1 VATGANSTR
10 GNVVTGRT
18 GRTIDGNP
26 TGRPIAQTVA
36 RGGRW
41 TDRLR
46 WHLIARRSPH
56 MPVSAER
63 FGTTPDGEE
72 VDRFTLSAGG
82 LRVQVLSYGGVL
94 SAIEAPDR
102 HGDRA
107 NVVLGFADLADYV
120 RRNPFFGCITG
131 RFANRL
137 AGGRFTLDGRT
148 YHIPLND
155 GPNALHG
162 GGIGLDKR
170 VWKVEEAGDAA
181 VRLHHTSP
189 EGDQGFP
196 GTLALTVTYTLD
208 GDGALRIDYAAT
220 TDAPTV
226 LNLTN
231 HSYFNLAGEGSG
243 DVYGHLVQVA
253 ADNYTPVGSRLVP
266 TGAIEPVAGTPLDFT
281 VATAIGA
288 RIRDS
293 HPQLVLG
300 HGYDHNYVLRG
311 GEALAG
317 RPSDKLRGGQAL
329 AGRPSDELRGAGLA
343 ATVIEPGS
351 GRTLTVATT
360 EPGLQFYSGNFLDG
374 SLVGPAGR
382 AYRQGDGFAL
392 ETQHFPDSP
401 NQPGF
406 PSTVLRPGQE
416 FRSSTV
422 FAFGLS

>member
-1 VATGANSTR
+1 
-10 GNVVTGRT
+10 
-18 GRTIDGNP
+18 
-26 TGRPIAQTVA
+26 
-36 RGGRW
+36 
-41 TDRLR
+41 
-46 WHLIARRSPH
+46 
-56 MPVSAER
+56 MPVSVER

-72 VDRFTLSAGG
+72 VDRFTLSAGAV
-82 LRVQVLSYGGVL
+82 RVQVLSYGGVL
-94 SAIEAPDR
+94 SAIDAPDR
-102 HGDRA
+102 RGDLA
-107 NVVLGFADLADYV
+107 NVVLGFSDLADYV
-120 RRNPFFGCITG
+120 SRSPFFGCITG
-131 RFANRL
+131 RYANRL
-137 AGGRFTLDGRT
+137 AGGRFTLDGRS

-181 VRLHHTSP
+181 VRLHHTSH

-196 GTLALTVTYTLD
+196 GTLDLTVTYTLD
-208 GDGALRIDYAAT
+208 AEGGLRIDYAAT

-226 LNLTN
+226 VNLTN

-243 DVYGHLVQVA
+243 DVYDHVVWLG
-253 ADNYTPVGSRLVP
+253 ADEYTPVGPGLVP

-281 VATAIGA
+281 VPTAIGA

-311 GEALAG
+311 
-317 RPSDKLRGGQAL
+317 D
-329 AGRPSDELRGAGLA
+329 GAA
-343 ATVIEPGS
+343 ATVLDPAS
-351 GRTLTVATT
+351 GRTLAVTTT
-360 EPGLQFYSGNFLDG
+360 EPGLQFYSGNFLEG

-401 NQPGF
+401 NQPSF
-406 PSTVLRPGQE
+406 PSTVLRPGQQ
-416 FRSSTV
+416 FHSSTV
-422 FAFGLS
+422 FTFGTE

>member
-1 VATGANSTR
+1 
-10 GNVVTGRT
+10 
-18 GRTIDGNP
+18 
-26 TGRPIAQTVA
+26 
-36 RGGRW
+36 
-41 TDRLR
+41 
-46 WHLIARRSPH
+46 
-56 MPVSAER
+56 MPVSTER

-72 VDRFTLSAGG
+72 VDRFTLSAGAV
-82 LRVQVLSYGGVL
+82 RVQVLSYGGVL

-102 HGDRA
+102 HGAVA
-107 NVVLGFADLADYV
+107 NVLLGFTDLADYV
-120 RRNPFFGCITG
+120 QRSPYFGCITG
-131 RFANRL
+131 RYANRL

-181 VRLHHTSP
+181 VRLHYTSH

-196 GTLALTVTYTLD
+196 GTLALTVLYTLD
-208 GDGALRIDYAAT
+208 SDGSLRIDYAAT

-226 LNLTN
+226 VNLTN

-243 DVYGHLVQVA
+243 DVYGHVVRIA
-253 ADNYTPVGSRLVP
+253 ADRYTPVGPELIP
-266 TGAIEPVAGTPLDFT
+266 TGAIEPVAGTPLDFR
-281 VATAIGA
+281 VPTAIGA

-293 HPQLVLG
+293 HPQLVIG
-300 HGYDHNYVLRG
+300 HGYDHNYVLDG
-311 GEALAG
+311 DA
-317 RPSDKLRGGQAL
+317 P
-329 AGRPSDELRGAGLA
+329 A
-343 ATVIEPGS
+343 AIVVEPGS

-360 EPGLQFYSGNFLDG
+360 EPGLQFYTGNFLDG

-416 FRSSTV
+416 FRSSTT
-422 FAFGLS
+422 FTFGLAG

>member
-1 VATGANSTR
+1 
-10 GNVVTGRT
+10 
-18 GRTIDGNP
+18 
-26 TGRPIAQTVA
+26 
-36 RGGRW
+36 
-41 TDRLR
+41 
-46 WHLIARRSPH
+46 

-72 VDRFTLSAGG
+72 VDRYTLSAGPV
-82 LRVQVLSYGGVL
+82 RIQVLSYGGAL
-94 SAIEAPDR
+94 CSIEAPDR
-102 HGDRA
+102 GGQHA
-107 NVVLGFADLADYV
+107 NVLLGLPTLDDYV
-120 RRNPFFGCITG
+120 HRSPYFGCITG

-148 YHIPLND
+148 YHVPLND

-170 VWKVEEAGDAA
+170 VWKVEVSGDAA
-181 VRLHHTSP
+181 IRLHHTSP
-189 EGDQGFP
+189 DGDQGFP
-196 GTLALTVTYTLD
+196 GTLGITVEYTL
-208 GDGALRIDYAAT
+208 GEDGALRIDYTAT

-243 DVYGHLVQVA
+243 DVYGHLVWID
-253 ADNYTPVGSRLVP
+253 ADRYTPVGPGLVP
-266 TGAIEPVAGTPLDFT
+266 TGAVEPVDGTPLDFT
-281 VATAIGA
+281 TPTAIGT

-293 HPQLVLG
+293 FEQLVQG

-311 GEALAG
+311 GEV
-317 RPSDKLRGGQAL
+317 
-329 AGRPSDELRGAGLA
+329 A
-343 ATVIEPGS
+343 ARVVEPES
-351 GRTLTVATT
+351 GRTLRVATT
-360 EPGLQFYSGNFLDG
+360 EPGVQFYSGNFLDG
-374 SLVGPAGR
+374 TLVGPAGR

-416 FRSSTV
+416 YHSTTV
-422 FAFGLS
+422 YTFGVD

>member
-1 VATGANSTR
+1 
-10 GNVVTGRT
+10 
-18 GRTIDGNP
+18 
-26 TGRPIAQTVA
+26 
-36 RGGRW
+36 
-41 TDRLR
+41 
-46 WHLIARRSPH
+46 

-72 VDRFTLSAGG
+72 VDRFTLSAGAV
-82 LRVQVLSYGGVL
+82 RVQVLSYGGVV
-94 SAIEAPDR
+94 SAVEAPDR
-102 HGDRA
+102 HGDLA
-107 NVVLGFADLADYV
+107 NVVLGFNDLTDYV
-120 RRNPFFGCITG
+120 HRSPYFGCITG
-131 RFANRL
+131 RYANRL

-148 YHIPLND
+148 FHIPLND

-181 VRLHHTSP
+181 VRLHHVSP

-196 GTLALTVTYTLD
+196 GTVALTVTYTLAA
-208 GDGALRIDYAAT
+208 DGALRIDYMAT

-231 HSYFNLAGEGSG
+231 HSYFNLAGEGRG
-243 DVYGHLVQVA
+243 DVYGHVVRIA
-253 ADNYTPVGSRLVP
+253 ADRYTPIGAGLVP

-281 VATAIGA
+281 IATPVGA

-300 HGYDHNYVLRG
+300 QGYDHNYVLR
-311 GEALAG
+311 
-317 RPSDKLRGGQAL
+317 
-329 AGRPSDELRGAGLA
+329 DEPVA
-343 ATVIEPGS
+343 ATVLEPAS

-360 EPGLQFYSGNFLDG
+360 EPGLQFYTGNFLDG
-374 SLVGPAGR
+374 SLVGTAGR

-401 NQPGF
+401 NQPEF

-416 FRSSTV
+416 LNSSTV
-422 FAFGLS
+422 FTLGVE

>member
-1 VATGANSTR
+1 V
-10 GNVVTGRT
+10 GR
-18 GRTIDGNP
+18 
-26 TGRPIAQTVA
+26 
-36 RGGRW
+36 
-41 TDRLR
+41 
-46 WHLIARRSPH
+46 S
-56 MPVSAER
+56 
-63 FGTTPDGEE
+63 
-72 VDRFTLSAGG
+72 
-82 LRVQVLSYGGVL
+82 
-94 SAIEAPDR
+94 
-102 HGDRA
+102 
-107 NVVLGFADLADYV
+107 
-120 RRNPFFGCITG
+120 PFFGCITG
-131 RFANRL
+131 RYANRL
-137 AGGRFTLDGRT
+137 AGGRFTLDGRS

-181 VRLHHTSP
+181 VRLHHTSH

-196 GTLALTVTYTLD
+196 GTLDLTVSYTLD
-208 GDGALRIDYAAT
+208 ADGGLRIDYAAT

-226 LNLTN
+226 VNLTN

-243 DVYGHLVQVA
+243 DVYDHVVWLG
-253 ADNYTPVGSRLVP
+253 ADAYTPAGPGLVP

-281 VATAIGA
+281 VPTAIGA

-300 HGYDHNYVLRG
+300 QGYDHNYVLRG
-311 GEALAG
+311 EG
-317 RPSDKLRGGQAL
+317 P
-329 AGRPSDELRGAGLA
+329 A
-343 ATVIEPGS
+343 ARVLEPAS
-351 GRTLTVATT
+351 GRTLTVTTT

-401 NQPGF
+401 NRPAF

-422 FAFGLS
+422 FTFGTQ

>member
-1 VATGANSTR
+1 
-10 GNVVTGRT
+10 
-18 GRTIDGNP
+18 
-26 TGRPIAQTVA
+26 
-36 RGGRW
+36 
-41 TDRLR
+41 
-46 WHLIARRSPH
+46 
-56 MPVSAER
+56 MPVSVER

-72 VDRFTLSAGG
+72 VDRFTLSAGAV
-82 LRVQVLSYGGVL
+82 RVQVLSYGGVL
-94 SAIEAPDR
+94 SAIDAPDR
-102 HGDRA
+102 RGDLA
-107 NVVLGFADLADYV
+107 NVVLGFSDLADYV
-120 RRNPFFGCITG
+120 SRSPFFGCITG
-131 RFANRL
+131 RYANRL
-137 AGGRFTLDGRT
+137 AGGRFTLDGRS

-181 VRLHHTSP
+181 VRLHHTSH

-196 GTLALTVTYTLD
+196 GTLDLTVTYTLD
-208 GDGALRIDYAAT
+208 AEGGLRIDYAAT

-226 LNLTN
+226 VNLTN

-243 DVYGHLVQVA
+243 DVYDHVVWLG
-253 ADNYTPVGSRLVP
+253 ADEYTPVGPGLVP

-281 VATAIGA
+281 VPTAIGA

-311 GEALAG
+311 GG
-317 RPSDKLRGGQAL
+317 R
-329 AGRPSDELRGAGLA
+329 A
-343 ATVIEPGS
+343 ATVLEPAS
-351 GRTLTVATT
+351 GRTLTVTTT
-360 EPGLQFYSGNFLDG
+360 EPGLQFYSGNFLEG

-401 NQPGF
+401 NQPSF
-406 PSTVLRPGQE
+406 PSTVLRPGQQ
-416 FRSSTV
+416 FHSSTV
-422 FAFGLS
+422 FTFGTE

>member
-1 VATGANSTR
+1 
-10 GNVVTGRT
+10 
-18 GRTIDGNP
+18 
-26 TGRPIAQTVA
+26 
-36 RGGRW
+36 
-41 TDRLR
+41 
-46 WHLIARRSPH
+46 
-56 MPVSAER
+56 MPVSAQR

-72 VDRFTLSAGG
+72 VDRFTLDAGAV
-82 LRVQVLSYGGVL
+82 RVQLLSYGGAL

-102 HGDRA
+102 RGDRV
-107 NVVLGFADLADYV
+107 NVLLGFADLADYV
-120 RRNPFFGCITG
+120 ARSPYFGCITG
-131 RFANRL
+131 RYASRL

-148 YHIPLND
+148 YHVPLND

-162 GGIGLDKR
+162 GGVGLDKR
-170 VWKVEEAGDAA
+170 VWKVEEAGNAA
-181 VRLHHTSP
+181 VRLHFTSP
-189 EGDQGFP
+189 DGDQGFP
-196 GTLALTVTYTLD
+196 GTVALTVEYSLAAD
-208 GDGALRIDYAAT
+208 GSLRIDYTAT

-243 DVYGHLVQVA
+243 DVYGHLVRIN
-253 ADNYTPVGSRLVP
+253 ADRYTPVGPGLVP
-266 TGAIEPVAGTPLDFT
+266 TGAIEEVAGTPLDFT
-281 VATAIGA
+281 SATAIGD

-311 GEALAG
+311 G
-317 RPSDKLRGGQAL
+317 PV
-329 AGRPSDELRGAGLA
+329 A
-343 ATVIEPGS
+343 ATVLEPAS

-422 FAFGLS
+422 YTFGVG